1 MKHSKEVVECNKE
14 TTHICPYGNQ
24 YKKFNGYWLCLKGG
38 EWTVSLNAQEWFSE
52 HLTPIVRGESQ
63 STTEQD
69 PNGIGQHDNG
79 AKLDAGKPM
88 AGRLLGM
95 FGGALM
101 AVSEVGTFGAKKYTE
116 GGWQYVEDG
125 FKRYDDAGMRHFLKR
140 GMGEEFD
147 ADSELPHLAHE
158 AWNALAKLELYL
170 RDKKQN

>member
-1 MKHSKEVVECNKE
+1 MEYKKE
-14 TTHICPYGNQ
+14 TTHVCKSARLAREYRLIYDVWFYFYDGAWRESGNDI
-24 YKKFNGYWLCLKGG
+24 
-38 EWTVSLNAQEWFSE
+38 EWHNEN
-52 HLTPIVRGESQ
+52 LTPIADLECAQ
-63 STTEQD
+63 STVERD
-69 PNGIGQHDNG
+69 PNGIDQHDDG

-95 FGGALM
+95 FGCALM

-116 GGWQYVEDG
+116 GGWQHVEDG

-170 RDKKQN
+170 RDKKQS

>member
-1 MKHSKEVVECNKE
+1 MEYNKK
-14 TTHICPYGNQ
+14 TTHVN
-24 YKKFNGYWLCLKGG
+24 NGSVRRHEYYYDGAIWRVLIDGLWWQSTNSPSFHK
-38 EWTVSLNAQEWFSE
+38 N
-52 HLTPIVRGESQ
+52 LTPIVNTESQ

-69 PNGIGQHDNG
+69 PNGIGQHDSG

-116 GGWQYVEDG
+116 GGWQHVEDG

-170 RDKKQN
+170 REKRGSKGEE

>member
-1 MKHSKEVVECNKE
+1 M
-14 TTHICPYGNQ
+14 G
-24 YKKFNGYWLCLKGG
+24 LD
-38 EWTVSLNAQEWFSE
+38 NAK
-52 HLTPIVRGESQ
+52 LR
-63 STTEQD
+63 EQD
-69 PNGIGQHDNG
+69 PNGICQHDSG

-116 GGWQYVEDG
+116 GGWQHVEDG

>member
-1 MKHSKEVVECNKE
+1 MEYQKE
-14 TTHICPYGNQ
+14 TTHISCNGRQ
-24 YKKFNGYWLCLKGG
+24 YTFNERGWFLYFGCEWIRSSKTDAWLTKY
-38 EWTVSLNAQEWFSE
+38 
-52 HLTPIVRGESQ
+52 LTPVIHIDGYHSHSQ
-63 STTEQD
+63 TEQD

-116 GGWQYVEDG
+116 GGWQHVEDG

-147 ADSELPHLAHE
+147 EDSELPHLAHE

-170 RDKKQN
+170 REKKEK

>member
-1 MKHSKEVVECNKE
+1 MLEFNYVLYNENEDCFYTKVNVGDEWELAAGNDSSMIRGIDFSYGFKAESSSDGGKVVYTRIIN
-14 TTHICPYGNQ
+14 
-24 YKKFNGYWLCLKGG
+24 
-38 EWTVSLNAQEWFSE
+38 S
-52 HLTPIVRGESQ
+52 
-63 STTEQD
+63 TEQD

-116 GGWQYVEDG
+116 GGWQHVEDG
-125 FKRYDDAGMRHFLKR
+125 FKRYDDGGMRHFLKR

-147 ADSELPHLAHE
+147 ADSELPNRISSATAILG
-158 AWNALAKLELYL
+158 
-170 RDKKQN
+170 

>member
-1 MKHSKEVVECNKE
+1 MEHQKE
-14 TTHICPYGNQ
+14 TTHICEGALLTREYRLVDGIWFYFYGGVWHASGNEI
-24 YKKFNGYWLCLKGG
+24 
-38 EWTVSLNAQEWFSE
+38 EWHDKN
-52 HLTPIVRGESQ
+52 LTPIVNTESK
-63 STTEQD
+63 STIEQD
-69 PNGIGQHDNG
+69 PNGIGQHDDG

-116 GGWQYVEDG
+116 GGWQHVEDG

-147 ADSELPHLAHE
+147 AETELPHLAHE

>member
-1 MKHSKEVVECNKE
+1 MALQKE
-14 TTHICPYGNQ
+14 TTHIQSDDAYLWE
-24 YKKFNGYWLCLKGG
+24 YYFNGSSWCIYEVD
-38 EWTVSLNAQEWFSE
+38 EWKVIPFSDEWVSEN
-52 HLTPIVRGESQ
+52 LTPIVNTESQ

-69 PNGIGQHDNG
+69 PNGIDQHDSG

-95 FGGALM
+95 FGNALM
-101 AVSEVGTFGAKKYTE
+101 SVAEVGTFGAKKYTE
-116 GGWQYVEDG
+116 GGWQHVEDG

-147 ADSELPHLAHE
+147 VDSELPHLAHE

-170 RDKKQN
+170 RDKKQD

>member
-1 MKHSKEVVECNKE
+1 MGLFKESTIGVKNTTVQSSVEHYE
-14 TTHICPYGNQ
+14 P
-24 YKKFNGYWLCLKGG
+24 
-38 EWTVSLNAQEWFSE
+38 S
-52 HLTPIVRGESQ
+52 
-63 STTEQD
+63 TEQD

-116 GGWQYVEDG
+116 GGWQHVEDG

>member
-1 MKHSKEVVECNKE
+1 MELIDGVTYRYRL
-14 TTHICPYGNQ
+14 TTAC
-24 YKKFNGYWLCLKGG
+24 GG
-38 EWTVSLNAQEWFSE
+38 
-52 HLTPIVRGESQ
+52 VRVRFREEGGFRYLELLDEPGCMDYSDGMLL
-63 STTEQD
+63 SPLIEEPEQD
-69 PNGIGQHDNG
+69 PNGIDQHDNG

-116 GGWQYVEDG
+116 GGWQHVEDG

>member
-1 MKHSKEVVECNKE
+1 MKHSKEA
-14 TTHICPYGNQ
+14 THISKTGREYMLDGKEWFL
-24 YKKFNGYWLCLKGG
+24 YYGG
-38 EWTVSLNAQEWFSE
+38 EWVKSSKGDYWADRN
-52 HLTPIVRGESQ
+52 LTPIADLEGAQPS
-63 STTEQD
+63 TEQD
-69 PNGIGQHDNG
+69 PNGIDQHDSG

-116 GGWQYVEDG
+116 GGWQHVEDG

-147 ADSELPHLAHE
+147 EDSELPHLAHE

-170 RDKKQN
+170 REKKQS

>member
-1 MKHSKEVVECNKE
+1 MGLNKE
-14 TTHICPYGNQ
+14 TTH
-24 YKKFNGYWLCLKGG
+24 
-38 EWTVSLNAQEWFSE
+38 VSNTGREYMFDGKEWFLYYGCEWIKSSKSDYWVDRN
-52 HLTPIVRGESQ
+52 LTPIVNTESKP
-63 STTEQD
+63 SSEQD

-116 GGWQYVEDG
+116 GGWQHVEDG

-147 ADSELPHLAHE
+147 EDSELPHLAHE

-170 RDKKQN
+170 RDKKQS

>member
-1 MKHSKEVVECNKE
+1 MINLKDGCAYLVPHSRDLVDAGVFRSDEVGEYFELVNKPG
-14 TTHICPYGNQ
+14 C
-24 YKKFNGYWLCLKGG
+24 
-38 EWTVSLNAQEWFSE
+38 VSLSDINISKFTDLNEE
-52 HLTPIVRGESQ
+52 K

-69 PNGIGQHDNG
+69 PNGIDQHDSG

-88 AGRLLGM
+88 DGRLLGM
-95 FGGALM
+95 FGNALLS
-101 AVSEVGTFGAKKYTE
+101 VSEVGTFGANKYTE
-116 GGWQYVEDG
+116 GGWQHVDDG

-170 RDKKQN
+170 RDKKQS

>member
-1 MKHSKEVVECNKE
+1 MGYQRE
-14 TTHICPYGNQ
+14 TTHTCESTILIKEYRMI
-24 YKKFNGYWLCLKGG
+24 NG
-38 EWTVSLNAQEWFSE
+38 VWFYYYDGSWDE
-52 HLTPIVRGESQ
+52 SVNELGWHDKSLTPIINLEESQ
-63 STTEQD
+63 SSTEQD
-69 PNGIGQHDNG
+69 PNGISQHDNG

-116 GGWQYVEDG
+116 GGWQHVEDG

>member
-1 MKHSKEVVECNKE
+1 MRYHKE
-14 TTHICPYGNQ
+14 TTHVCPYGEQ
-24 YKKFNGYWLCLKGG
+24 YKSVSDGWLYLRGV
-38 EWTVSLNAQEWFSE
+38 EWVESVNTFKWLSE
-52 HLTPIVRGESQ
+52 NLRLIVNTESQ
-63 STTEQD
+63 LTTEQD
-69 PNGIGQHDNG
+69 PNGIDQHDSG

-116 GGWQYVEDG
+116 GGWQHVEDG

-170 RDKKQN
+170 RDKKQS

>member
-1 MKHSKEVVECNKE
+1 MEYQKE
-14 TTHICPYGNQ
+14 TTHICESARLTREYCLVDGIWFYFFRGQWNVSW
-24 YKKFNGYWLCLKGG
+24 NGV
-38 EWTVSLNAQEWFSE
+38 EWHNEN
-52 HLTPIVRGESQ
+52 LTPIFNTELQ
-63 STTEQD
+63 SSTEQD

-79 AKLDAGKPM
+79 AKLDSGKPM

-101 AVSEVGTFGAKKYTE
+101 AVSDVGTFGAKKYTE
-116 GGWQYVEDG
+116 GGWQHVEDG

-147 ADSELPHLAHE
+147 DDSELPHLAHE

-170 RDKKQN
+170 REKKEK

>member
-1 MKHSKEVVECNKE
+1 MALQKE
-14 TTHICPYGNQ
+14 TTHIQSDDAYLWEYYFDGHSWCIYEVDDWKVIP
-24 YKKFNGYWLCLKGG
+24 FSD
-38 EWTVSLNAQEWFSE
+38 EWVSEN
-52 HLTPIVRGESQ
+52 LTPIVNTESQ

-69 PNGIGQHDNG
+69 PNGIGQHDDG

-101 AVSEVGTFGAKKYTE
+101 SVSEVGTFGAKKYTE
-116 GGWQYVEDG
+116 GGWQHVEDG

-170 RDKKQN
+170 RDKKQS